1 MRSRTVRRS
10 ATAGGIYFSAVIGFL
25 GQILAA
31 RWLGVERYGLLAIVM
46 SVTGFVQFLFDLTV
60 EEAVIKYGFRYLA
73 SEQWGKLRRLYAR
86 ALRIK
91 LLGSLIA
98 GVAIAAI
105 APAAHAVFGR
115 SDLLLPLLIAAFLP
129 LVQAPEGLAGTS
141 LLLKSRYD
149 IRSAFLVVSMG
160 TRFVALVI
168 GARMGVTATVLLLV
182 VAQAVT
188 TCLIALAGRRVFRSF
203 PAAPHEPLGSDRAEI
218 VSFIKRSAIAS
229 TVTTFQGAVAPIVL
243 GMVSNPMQVGLYRV
257 ALAPQQALAAIS
269 SPVRLILLTEQ
280 TRDWERGDVRTVFAG
295 VRRFTIGAGLLMVV
309 AVPPLLVFMPD
320 LVRFVYSDKYAGAGN
335 AARLVLVASAL
346 PFVIGWSKSLPVS
359 IGRPGLRIL
368 THGIQALVLIP
379 LTALFGLF
387 WQATGASAAL
397 AVAAAVFVA
406 VWAVLIVRL
415 NREHRPVPPV
425 PPATNAV
432 TEETA

>member
-1 MRSRTVRRS
+1 MRSRNVRRS
-10 ATAGGIYFSAVIGFL
+10 ATAGGIYFSAVLGFL

-60 EEAVIKYGFRYLA
+60 EEAVIKYGFRYQA
-73 SEQWGKLRRLYAR
+73 SEQWGKLRRLYSR

-91 LLGSLIA
+91 LVGSLIA
-98 GVAIAAI
+98 GLVIAALS
-105 APAAHAVFGR
+105 PAAHAVFGH
-115 SDLLLPLLIAAFLP
+115 SGLLLPLLIAAFLP

-141 LLLKSRYD
+141 LLLRSRYD
-149 IRSAFLVVSMG
+149 IRSFFLVVSMG
-160 TRFVALVI
+160 TRFVALAI
-168 GARMGVTATVLLLV
+168 GSRLGVTETVLLLV

-188 TCLIALAGRRVFRSF
+188 TGLIALAGLKVFRGF
-203 PAAPHEPLGSDRAEI
+203 PRAPHESLGADRAEI
-218 VSFIKRSAIAS
+218 VRFMKKSAIAS
-229 TVTTFQGAVAPIVL
+229 TMTTFQGALAPIVL
-243 GMVSNPMQVGLYRV
+243 GMVANPTQVGLYRV

-280 TRDWERGDVRTVFAG
+280 TRDWERGDIRTVFAG
-295 VRRFTIGAGLLMVV
+295 VRRFTIAAGLLMLV

-320 LVRFVYSDKYAGAGN
+320 LVRFIYSAKYAAAGD
-335 AARLVLVASAL
+335 AARFVLVAAAL
-346 PFVIGWSKSLPVS
+346 TFVIGWSKSLPVS

-379 LTALFGLF
+379 LTAVFGLL

-397 AVAAAVFVA
+397 ALAAAVFVA

-415 NREHRPVPPV
+415 NREHRHI
-425 PPATNAV
+425 PPATTGEPA
-432 TEETA
+432 

>member
-1 MRSRTVRRS
+1 MRSRNVRRS
-10 ATAGGIYFSAVIGFL
+10 ATAGGIYFSAVLGFL

-60 EEAVIKYGFRYLA
+60 EEAVIKYGFRYQA
-73 SEQWGKLRRLYAR
+73 SEQWGKLRRLYSR

-91 LLGSLIA
+91 LVGSLIA
-98 GVAIAAI
+98 GLVIAALS
-105 APAAHAVFGR
+105 PAAHAVFGH
-115 SDLLLPLLIAAFLP
+115 SGLLLPLLIAAFLP

-141 LLLKSRYD
+141 LLLRSRYD
-149 IRSAFLVVSMG
+149 IRSFFLVVSMG
-160 TRFVALVI
+160 TRFVALAI
-168 GARMGVTATVLLLV
+168 GSRLGVTETVLLLV

-188 TCLIALAGRRVFRSF
+188 TGLIALAGLKVFRGF
-203 PAAPHEPLGSDRAEI
+203 PRAPHESLGADRAEI
-218 VSFIKRSAIAS
+218 VRFMKKSAIAS
-229 TVTTFQGAVAPIVL
+229 TMTTFQGALAPIVL
-243 GMVSNPMQVGLYRV
+243 GMVANPTQVGLYRV

-280 TRDWERGDVRTVFAG
+280 TRDWERGDIRTVFAG
-295 VRRFTIGAGLLMVV
+295 VRRFTIAAGLLMLV

-320 LVRFVYSDKYAGAGN
+320 LVRFIYSAKYAAAGD
-335 AARLVLVASAL
+335 AARFVLVAAAL
-346 PFVIGWSKSLPVS
+346 TFVIGWSKSLPVS

-379 LTALFGLF
+379 LTAVFGLL

-397 AVAAAVFVA
+397 ALAAAVFVA

-415 NREHRPVPPV
+415 NREHRHV
-425 PPATNAV
+425 PPATTGEPA
-432 TEETA
+432 

>member
-10 ATAGGIYFSAVIGFL
+10 ATAGGIYLSAVLGFL

-60 EEAVIKYGFRYLA
+60 EEAVIKYGFRYQA
-73 SEQWGKLRRLYAR
+73 SEQWGKLRRLYSR

-91 LLGSLIA
+91 LVGSLIA
-98 GVAIAAI
+98 GVAIVAV
-105 APAAHAVFGR
+105 APAAHAVFGH
-115 SDLLLPLLIAAFLP
+115 SDLLLPLLIAACLP

-141 LLLKSRYD
+141 LLLRSRYD
-149 IRSAFLVVSMG
+149 IRSFFLAVSMG
-160 TRFVALVI
+160 LRFVALAV
-168 GARMGVTATVLLLV
+168 GSRMGVTETVLLLV
-182 VAQAVT
+182 VAQAVST
-188 TCLIALAGRRVFRSF
+188 GLIALAGLKVFRGF
-203 PAAPHEPLGSDRAEI
+203 PAAPHEPLGADRAEI

-280 TRDWERGDVRTVFAG
+280 TRDWERGDIRTVFAG

-320 LVRFVYSDKYAGAGN
+320 LVRFIYSAKYAAAGD
-335 AARLVLVASAL
+335 AARFVLVAAAL
-346 PFVIGWSKSLPVS
+346 TFVIGWSKSLPVS

-379 LTALFGLF
+379 LTAVFGLL

-415 NREHRPVPPV
+415 NREHRHI
-425 PPATNAV
+425 PPATTGEPV
-432 TEETA
+432 